1 MQKDKK
7 GGSIEKVELNCNC
20 CGKQIIVERGIIKEG
35 TFVADISWGYFSRK
49 DGEKDSFTLCEDCY
63 DDFVGKFSIPVKKA
77 TELELI

>member
-7 GGSIEKVELNCNC
+7 RGSTKEMGLYCNC

-35 TFVADISWGYFSRK
+35 TFSAEITWGYFSRK

-63 DDFVGKFSIPVKKA
+63 DGIVEKFSVPVKKV
-77 TELELI
+77 EEKEFV